1 MNFNVSL
8 YKKYHYDAF
17 FTLPPARIG
26 LSPRLLH
33 ICVSRSIDFLPPVVK
48 LQALTNGK
56 SGSSALEVNLF
67 DLSAQLHVSLLMLVT
82 ALVFTLE
89 M

>member
-1 MNFNVSL
+1 MNFNFLLRNTIMMPS
-8 YKKYHYDAF
+8 
-17 FTLPPARIG
+17 
-26 LSPRLLH
+26 SPFPQHILVYRPLLH
-33 ICVSRSIDFLPPVVK
+33 ICVSHSIDFLPPVVK

-82 ALVFTLE
+82 QP
-89 M
+89 